1 MRVLAVFILLTTG
14 LFPQWLPLNPT
25 KSTLYSMYFTDDDHG
40 WMSGANGTIL
50 KFNSQRFLWE
60 SQPKFTVNNLYSI
73 GFFDNFNGLAC
84 GSNGTLLRST
94 DGGNTWFTPV
104 IGLTPHLY
112 KIQIFNETTAY
123 LAGGSGILMKTTDKG
138 ISWEQIYP
146 VTSNDFTSVF
156 FIDKLFGFAGNANSE
171 ILRTTDGGQSWSATQ
186 IPHPYPNYKYKVND
200 IQFLDSNTGYAG
212 GGAAS
217 QSGSFF
223 WKTTDG
229 GLSWN
234 PEPSG
239 TATVHDM
246 YINPEG
252 WGLIGGGEST
262 WYKFLKLKS
271 PDGTYSN
278 IMTRLEGYDIFC
290 CWITPSGQ
298 GWAAGGTG
306 IIYHSSDF
314 RSGWK
319 QVYSGSVYRP
329 ISIGCREEYFII
341 GGEYYE
347 YYAEQPVILRGTFD
361 NLTAH
366 QVRGTLN
373 YIHSFDMKD
382 NIDYMVDMGDGLFRS
397 TDLGFTWQE
406 NYTSPAIGPRIFF
419 LNDST
424 GWRYG
429 GFEGIFKTT
438 DWGISWTLQYPNFNA
453 GSLSF
458 ADKYTGYACSQI
470 QIIRTSDG
478 GLTWMPYNL
487 PFTGQISFVS
497 FVTPE
502 TGVTA
507 VNGILYITQDGGVSW
522 RNINPVSSGTG
533 YTGIKFMNNNMII
546 VSTNEGYVMKSSDWG
561 YNWSSEYLGVPVL
574 ELAAD
579 GRQNL
584 MVRVPGNVYVNRFDA
599 PVPVEFISFTASGNA
614 DGVLLEWQTATEI
627 NNNGFEIERKTNG
640 IWETIGFIKGK
651 GTSTNINKYFYK
663 DDFSNSSS
671 EISYRLRQLDYS
683 GSFSY
688 SEEVTVSGEISY
700 TLFQNYPN
708 PFNPSTIIKFSLPQ
722 ESYTNLSVFNLLG
735 EKIMELKNETM
746 KPGYYEVE
754 FNVSG
759 LSTGVYFYRLQA
771 GNFIETRKMLY
782 MK

>member
-25 KSTLYSMYFTDDDHG
+25 SATLYSMYFTDDDHG
-40 WMSGANGTIL
+40 WMAGAKGTIL

-60 SQPKFTVNNLYSI
+60 HQPKFTVNNLYSI

-94 DGGNTWFTPV
+94 DGGSTWFTPV
-104 IGLTPHLY
+104 TGFSADLR
-112 KIQIFNETTAY
+112 KIQIYNETTAY

-138 ISWEQIYP
+138 ASWEQINP
-146 VTSNDFTSVF
+146 VTNNDFTSVF
-156 FIDKLFGFAGNANSE
+156 FIDNQFGFAGTANSE
-171 ILRTTDGGQSWSATQ
+171 ILRTTDGGLNWSATP
-186 IPHPYPNYKYKVND
+186 IPHPYPNYKQKVND
-200 IQFLDSNTGYAG
+200 ILFLDSMLGYAG
-212 GGAAS
+212 GGNAS
-217 QSGSFF
+217 QAGSFF

-229 GLSWN
+229 GLSWS
-234 PEPSG
+234 PETG
-239 TATVHDM
+239 TYTVHDL
-246 YINPEG
+246 YINQEG

-262 WYKFLKLKS
+262 WWKFLKLKS

-278 IMTRLEGYDIFC
+278 IMTRIEGFDIYT
-290 CWITPSGQ
+290 CWITPKGQ
-298 GWAAGGTG
+298 GWAAGGAG
-306 IIYHSSDF
+306 VIYHSSDF

-319 QVYSGSVYRP
+319 QVYSGAVYKP
-329 ISIGCREEYFII
+329 LSIGCREEYFTI

-347 YYAEQPVILRGTFD
+347 YYSEQPVILRGTFD
-361 NLTAH
+361 SLTAYQARVSEH
-366 QVRGTLN
+366 IIWG
-373 YIHSFDMKD
+373 HSLKD
-382 NIDYMVDMGDGLFRS
+382 KTGYLADEGIGLFKS
-397 TDLGFTWQE
+397 TDLGLTWQL
-406 NYTSPAIGPRIFF
+406 NFTSPASGPRIFF

-429 GFEGIFKTT
+429 NFTAGIFKTT
-438 DWGISWTLQYPNFNA
+438 DGGVSWTLQYPNFNA
-453 GSLSF
+453 GSLTF
-458 ADKYTGYACSQI
+458 ADQSSGYACSQT
-470 QIIRTSDG
+470 QMIRTSDG
-478 GLTWMPYNL
+478 GLTWMPLNL
-487 PFTGQISFVS
+487 PFTGQLSFVS

-507 VNGILYITQDGGVSW
+507 VSGILYITQDGGATW
-522 RNINPVSSGTG
+522 RNINPVTSSTG

-546 VSTNEGYVMKSSDWG
+546 VSTNEGYVLKSSDWG

-584 MVRVPGNVYVNRFDA
+584 MVRVPGNVYVNRLA
-599 PVPVEFISFTASGNA
+599 VPVPVELISFTASKDA
-614 DGVLLEWQTATEI
+614 DGILLEWQTASEI
-627 NNNGFEIERKTNG
+627 NNNGFEIERKTYET
-640 IWETIGFIKGK
+640 WETIGFIKGN
-651 GTSTNINKYFYK
+651 GTSTRINKYIFK
-663 DDFSNSSS
+663 DDHTRDGT
-671 EISYRLRQLDYS
+671 YRLKQLDYS
-683 GSFSY
+683 GAFSY

-722 ESYTNLSVFNLLG
+722 VSYTNLSIFNLLG
-735 EKIMELKNETM
+735 EKIMELKNEIM
-746 KPGYYEVE
+746 RPGQYEVE
-754 FNVSG
+754 FNGSG

-771 GNFIETRKMLY
+771 GSFTESRKMLF